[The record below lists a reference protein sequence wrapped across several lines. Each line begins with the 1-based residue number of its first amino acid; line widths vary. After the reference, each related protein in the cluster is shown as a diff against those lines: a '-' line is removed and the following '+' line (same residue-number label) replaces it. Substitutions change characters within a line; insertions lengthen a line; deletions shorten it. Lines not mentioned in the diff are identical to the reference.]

1 MSFLLHSHHTK
12 LPVSLQPDLLSLI
25 LVAPTPLT
33 APQTRRPSQHAQP
46 KRSCIGD
53 ACHLLLHGSHRCGY
67 SVWSCSRVILMQ
79 AMISLSCSHYASAQR
94 RRCSCLQVRLPR
106 VQRRERQDLSLCELA
121 AASRRHRNWT
131 DIRAFRLHKLN
142 GHFRTRSVWLNPSKA
157 DLRAN
162 CTVPTTGQMRCPRQ
176 AVVRRREPG
185 LAERLGGQRFR
196 RRR

>member
-1 MSFLLHSHHTK
+1 MGDSDSGEYRRCEKALGRGRQVFSPPFSSHQTPSLFAARSPII
-12 LPVSLQPDLLSLI
+12 LPGSSKP
-25 LVAPTPLT
+25 
-33 APQTRRPSQHAQP
+33 PQTRRPSQHAQP

-106 VQRRERQDLSLCELA
+106 VQRRERQDLSLCEFA

-142 GHFRTRSVWLNPSKA
+142 GHFRTRSVWLNPS
-157 DLRAN
+157 
-162 CTVPTTGQMRCPRQ
+162 
-176 AVVRRREPG
+176 
-185 LAERLGGQRFR
+185 
-196 RRR
+196 